1 MSGSTQSGEP
11 TSKYFVA
18 HLGEATA
25 EVAARLLQ
33 WAAGCV
39 AHSLL
44 RDELNHV
51 SLYFERAEART
62 VRQMQSLLR
71 TLSAKWKL
79 PLGQLDRR
87 WLRALTSDEFR
98 EKVPADKAEA
108 VAARS
113 VAELKSAETTYL
125 TSLSPDFGER
135 SHALLAALRVQAAC

>member
-71 TLSAKWKL
+71 TLSAKWKPTFFLKL
-79 PLGQLDRR
+79 PFQE
-87 WLRALTSDEFR
+87 WSD
-98 EKVPADKAEA
+98 
-108 VAARS
+108 
-113 VAELKSAETTYL
+113 YL
-125 TSLSPDFGER
+125 SQSKPTMTD
-135 SHALLAALRVQAAC
+135 

>member
-51 SLYFERAEART
+51 SLYFERARGENRAPNAEPVAHAVSQVEA
-62 VRQMQSLLR
+62 
-71 TLSAKWKL
+71 A
-79 PLGQLDRR
+79 PG
-87 WLRALTSDEFR
+87 
-98 EKVPADKAEA
+98 
-108 VAARS
+108 AARQ
-113 VAELKSAETTYL
+113 A
-125 TSLSPDFGER
+125 
-135 SHALLAALRVQAAC
+135 LAAGPGVR